1 MLFAILSSRARSHLS
16 ATVDTTKMNCI
27 LILDENHGVTDQH
40 NDEKAASNVGD
51 EVGLDS

>member
-1 MLFAILSSRARSHLS
+1 MLSTVLNSRTRSHLS

-40 NDEKAASNVGD
+40 NDEKAVSNVGA
-51 EVGLDS
+51 EVGLNS